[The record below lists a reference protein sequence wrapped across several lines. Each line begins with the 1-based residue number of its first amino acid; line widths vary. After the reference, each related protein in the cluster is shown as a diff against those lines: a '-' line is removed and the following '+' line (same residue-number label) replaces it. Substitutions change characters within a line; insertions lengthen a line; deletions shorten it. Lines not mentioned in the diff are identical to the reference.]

1 MKKLYTAALSYMVLG
16 LAAGLFVRIYV
27 DQIKHFEG
35 ETMLSLLHFHLLV
48 LGMVMFLLV
57 ALFARASNL
66 ERQKRFKI
74 FMIIYNIGLPITV
87 VMMVIRGIIEV
98 LGVTLSSG
106 LDAVISGIAGIGHA
120 LVGIGIIVL
129 LVALKKAEFKD

>member
-1 MKKLYTAALSYMVLG
+1 MKKYINLALVYATAALV
-16 LAAGLFVRIYV
+16 AGVFYREFTKWHDFTDV
-27 DQIKHFEG
+27 
-35 ETMLSLLHFHLLV
+35 TMLGKVHGHLFV

-106 LDAVISGIAGIGHA
+106 LDAAISGIAGIGHA

>member
-57 ALFARASNL
+57 MVLEKSFGLSKTKWFNLF
-66 ERQKRFKI
+66 FWH
-74 FMIIYNIGLPITV
+74 YNGGLLLTAGMMAV
-87 VMMVIRGIIEV
+87 HGVMQVN
-98 LGVTLSSG
+98 GVPDSA
-106 LDAVISGIAGIGHA
+106 AVAGIAGLGHI
-120 LVGIGIIVL
+120 LLTVGLGL
-129 LVALKKAEFKD
+129 LFAAIKSQIAQQRTT